1 MLSENPERQTSVLR
15 LGDRFFATSRLH
27 MTLDPDQ
34 IHRIFCEAI
43 ELPREQWS
51 GFLDQSCP
59 DPETRARVSSL
70 LDVASSAGD
79 FLEKPAGDT
88 FALLVSV
95 DGEHFG
101 HFRIIREI
109 GRGGMGVVYEA
120 EDTRL
125 GRKVAIKVLHR
136 VGEDTVD
143 QAEGVLREARL
154 VAKLSHPHI
163 VSVFSADEDERSA
176 YIVMEFVKGRTLRE
190 VMCPPTESS
199 RRVGELPRPLLE
211 PIVVATILR
220 DIAEALDHAHR
231 NGVIHRD
238 VKPSNI
244 LVDQDGQAKLTDF
257 GVARAD
263 QETTIQGETQLAGS
277 LPYMSPEQAKVR
289 TTKVDHRTDIFSLG
303 IVLYEC
309 LAGIRPF
316 EGATPQQTLRA
327 LAEVEA
333 PPVQRLAPRVPRD
346 LAVIC
351 HKAIEKN
358 PKDRYQT
365 AAHLAADLRAFLAG
379 DPILARPPD
388 RVERAWRWLRRH
400 RRAVVGCVL
409 VLMTGAIVVLGR
421 MQWLAY
427 QGSHATL
434 SVVLADPLDDCRVT
448 VERWDA
454 KQEAR
459 AGSNDLGQLPVR
471 EAMLEPGMYRVTIR
485 HLSGAFVEADE
496 FLEAGQRLG
505 LTIWSHGLASDT
517 RGMILVSGG
526 AHPAAYYCPFG
537 GQLNV
542 GGMTPPLDSFWI
554 DAAEVTNREYK
565 EFTEATGCAA
575 PAFWAL
581 VPDWNQIAERP
592 VVDVTREQMAS
603 FARWAGKR
611 LPTAYE
617 WWAAAEAPDGRARPW
632 GKDNAPADHEP
643 TTDMLIAD
651 QDHDDQRQLDH
662 YLTFVRP
669 SLQPGAAY
677 SPVGLIHVFGNV
689 MEMSATIVNSPQG
702 ATAAVMGGYWAT
714 HPRYADLRATSLYPR
729 TARSTQ
735 VGFRCVKSVSSAVS
749 RSTKE

>member
-1 MLSENPERQTSVLR
+1 
-15 LGDRFFATSRLH
+15 

-43 ELPREQWS
+43 ELPRELWG
-51 GFLDQSCP
+51 GFLDQRCP
-59 DPETRARVSSL
+59 DSETRARVLSL

-79 FLEKPAGDT
+79 FLEKPAGDV
-88 FALLVSV
+88 FASLVRL
-95 DGEHFG
+95 DGERFG

-136 VGEDTVD
+136 LGGDTGD
-143 QAEGVLREARL
+143 ETEGILREARL

-163 VSVFSADEDERSA
+163 VNVFSADEDERSA
-176 YIVMEFVKGRTLRE
+176 YIVMEFVEGRTLRE
-190 VMCPPTESS
+190 VMGPPVGSS
-199 RRVGELPRPLLE
+199 KQGGELPRPSVE
-211 PIVVATILR
+211 PKVAATILR

-231 NGVIHRD
+231 SGVIHRD

-244 LVDQDGQAKLTDF
+244 LIDQHGHAKLTDF

-263 QETTIQGETQLAGS
+263 QEATILGETQLAGS
-277 LPYMSPEQAKVR
+277 LPYMSPEQARVR
-289 TTKVDHRTDIFSLG
+289 TTEVDHRTDIFSLG
-303 IVLYEC
+303 VVLYEC
-309 LAGIRPF
+309 LVGIRPF

-327 LAEVEA
+327 LAEIEA

-346 LAVIC
+346 LAVVC
-351 HKAIEKN
+351 HKAIEKL
-358 PKDRYQT
+358 PHDRYQT
-365 AAHLAADLRAFLAG
+365 AQHLAADLRAFLAG

-388 RVERAWRWLRRH
+388 RIERLWRWLRRH
-400 RRAVVGCVL
+400 RRAVAASVM
-409 VLMTGAIVVLGR
+409 VLMTGAILVLGR

-434 SVVLADPLDDCRVT
+434 SIVAADPMNDCRVMA
-448 VERWDA
+448 ERWSANQETRERPIDLGRLPVT
-454 KQEAR
+454 EAR
-459 AGSNDLGQLPVR
+459 
-471 EAMLEPGMYRVTIR
+471 LEPGMYRVTIY
-485 HLSGAFVEADE
+485 HVAGAIVEADE
-496 FLEAGQRLG
+496 LLEAGQQ
-505 LTIWSHGLASDT
+505 LTLPTWSHGLDSDT
-517 RGMILVSGG
+517 RGMILIGG
-526 AHPAAYYCPFG
+526 GTHQATYYSPFG
-537 GQLNV
+537 GQPNA
-542 GGMTPPLDSFWI
+542 GGMTPPIDSFWI

-565 EFTEATGCAA
+565 AFVDATGSAA

-592 VVDVTREQMAS
+592 VVDITREQMAS

-617 WWAAAEAPDGRARPW
+617 WWAAAEAPDGRVRPW
-632 GKDNAPADHEP
+632 GNDDAPADHVP

-662 YLTFVRP
+662 YLAFVRP
-669 SLQPGAAY
+669 SLQPSAAR
-677 SPVGLIHVFGNV
+677 SPAGLVHVFGNV
-689 MEMSATIVNSPQG
+689 MEMSGTIVDSPRG

-714 HPRYADLRATSLYPR
+714 HPRHADLRATSLYPR
-729 TARSTQ
+729 GARSTQ
-735 VGFRCVKSVSSAVS
+735 IGFRCVKSDSSAAS
-749 RSTKE
+749 RSSKE